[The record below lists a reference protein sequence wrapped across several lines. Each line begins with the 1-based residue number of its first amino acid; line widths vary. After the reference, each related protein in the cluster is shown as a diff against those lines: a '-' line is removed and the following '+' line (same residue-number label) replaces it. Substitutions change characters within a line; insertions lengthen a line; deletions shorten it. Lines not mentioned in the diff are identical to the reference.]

1 MNQKTIVIVGF
12 SYLYAFFEV
21 FLNVRQ
27 RSKGKIASSGDRGS
41 LWVLYGL
48 ITLGYALSFGIGA
61 TRTGRLHDWN
71 TFFAL
76 GAVLVVIGLFIRI
89 QSILTLRQFFTYSVA
104 RVESHQIIETGL
116 YKSIRHPGYVGQLL
130 IFLGTAMSLS
140 NWLSILSMM
149 IPVAVGYAYRIQVE
163 ERFMLEQYGEAYQAH
178 RRRTKKIIP
187 RLY

>member
-1 MNQKTIVIVGF
+1 MNPRLIVIVGF

-27 RSKGKIASSGDRGS
+27 RRKGKIAGSGDGGS
-41 LWVLYGL
+41 LWVLYSL
-48 ITLGYALSFGIGA
+48 ITLGYALSFAIGA
-61 TRTGRLHDWN
+61 TRTGRLPDWN
-71 TFFAL
+71 TLFAL

-89 QSILTLRQFFTYSVA
+89 QAILTLRQFFTYSVA

-130 IFLGTAMSLS
+130 IFVGTAVSLA

-149 IPVAVGYAYRIQVE
+149 IPVAVGYAYRIRVE
-163 ERFMLEQYGEAYQAH
+163 EHFMREQIGEAYQAYQQ
-178 RRRTKKIIP
+178 RTKKLIP
-187 RLY
+187 GLY